1 MKKRLLGIG
10 ISTFFIVCC
19 LIIGVAFASFFNK
32 SVSQQ
37 FLDIIDNEPNYQ
49 FTPKEL
55 KEYETKIEQELVNAE
70 SRALL
75 SEIYYALGKLDALQE
90 EYEQSNIN
98 LLNALTLSD
107 QLDLKLEVRI
117 YQELATNYIKLSDT
131 DKGYQFFEKANEL
144 VHQLNDKQAKAT
156 LYSAFAKAL
165 IFNTDHLSFPIHL
178 MNQVSALVEDSYH
191 QVNAQWLL
199 SLIYKKSGLYDLA
212 LNELIKALDICITHQ
227 YSYLERYILR
237 EMSILYFMA
246 GHYKESNETL
256 ETYFNLIDHQTA
268 IEMVGMRLQNTYLLN
283 GYEEV
288 MKEIQL
294 LEEVIVDLP
303 VEVVERYNMAKDFAL
318 IYIDFQ
324 EQRYEESLKYLH
336 EFEQLKQEKSNNE
349 VMNLWLAKFRLDID
363 YQMGNSQTDYL
374 EAYQTLFDEVC
385 NLNEIRDG
393 KFLLLEAIMDTL
405 VSLGDYETIYQ
416 YMSMRQTVLS
426 NELEG
431 VSSLTDV
438 IQNQKDNVVPT
449 EDWDLIL
456 ILTFILYSVILMVVG
471 GLTYAF
477 YRHIHRINVLKR
489 LVQESKGLDPLT
501 QTLTKEELYKQLEFE
516 CGQFKEFRFLVIDID
531 DFTSYNETFGYLAG
545 DKILKEIA
553 NILKKHFPDAYISRH
568 LGQKFIIVTEYG
580 DDEQLR
586 DVMTAVKK
594 DIETNSI
601 VTEKRV
607 ITFCMGMSKGLLM
620 NMLDIDDQIKL
631 ASKKLNIS
639 KKRGKGICTM

>member
-1 MKKRLLGIG
+1 M
-10 ISTFFIVCC
+10 T
-19 LIIGVAFASFFNK
+19 FASFFNK

-37 FLDIIDNEPNYQ
+37 FLDIIDNGPNYQ

-55 KEYETKIEQELVNAE
+55 KEYEIKIEQELANAE

-107 QLDLKLEVRI
+107 QLALKLEVRI

-156 LYSAFAKAL
+156 LYSAFARAL

-178 MNQVSALVEDSYH
+178 MNQVSDLVEDSYH
-191 QVNAQWLL
+191 Q
-199 SLIYKKSGLYDLA
+199 LA
-212 LNELIKALDICITHQ
+212 LDELIKALDICVTHQ
-227 YSYLERYILR
+227 YSNLERDILR
-237 EMSILYFMA
+237 KMSILYFMA

-256 ETYFNLIDHQTA
+256 ETYFNLIDHQMA

-336 EFEQLKQEKSNNE
+336 EFEQLKQEELNNE

-374 EAYQTLFDEVC
+374 EAYQTLFDEVW
-385 NLNEIRDG
+385 NLNEIRDE
-393 KFLLLEAIMDTL
+393 KFILLEAIMDTL

-431 VSSLTDV
+431 ISSLTYV
-438 IQNQKDNVVPT
+438 IQNQDTNVALT
-449 EDWDLIL
+449 ENCNIIR

-471 GLTYAF
+471 GLIYAF

-607 ITFCMGMSKGLLM
+607 ITFCMGMSKGPLM